1 MSSAEP
7 TVTDQLVA
15 NAAAHR
21 THFAHADL
29 PTAPQKH
36 VALVVCMDSRIDV
49 FALFGLE
56 IGEAH
61 VIRNAGGIVTDDVIR
76 SLVISQR
83 KLGTRE
89 VVLVHHTRCGMQTFR
104 DDDLKDELQAE
115 TGIRPAWSPESF
127 TDVREN
133 VRQSILRVT
142 TNPFVPHRDRVRGFV
157 YDVETGGLEEVV

>member
-1 MSSAEP
+1 
-7 TVTDQLVA
+7 
-15 NAAAHR
+15 
-21 THFAHADL
+21 
-29 PTAPQKH
+29 
-36 VALVVCMDSRIDV
+36 
-49 FALFGLE
+49 
-56 IGEAH
+56 
-61 VIRNAGGIVTDDVIR
+61 
-76 SLVISQR
+76 
-83 KLGTRE
+83 
-89 VVLVHHTRCGMQTFR
+89 MQTFR

>member
-15 NAAAHR
+15 NAAPHR

-36 VALVVCMDSRIDV
+36 VTLVVCMDSRIDV